1 MLKFRLVNIFIFLTI
16 SGYSQTRIPQ
26 EELWTLTRVY
36 GAIKYYNNEKDDSY
50 LDAELVKILPKL
62 KNPEYRVKKFNTD
75 IRNLFPSDERVVK
88 SGEEIINPFDQF
100 KDNDHKCIVDF
111 SWIDGDKLLSEE
123 NKKLLWQL
131 IHTHKKISNSNIR
144 KEGTFIHK
152 ENKIPTSLTESDQYL
167 LGVIKYWNVIEYFF
181 PYKPLMDEHWDTI
194 YYKAIPDLLSIES
207 DKDYLKSLKKL
218 TAKLDDTH
226 AYVDESERINDINV
240 SKLPFS
246 IAIVKDQLVI
256 ISLNDSLSNLY
267 GVKNGDVIEM
277 IDGKNF
283 NDLWE
288 EFSETNAYST
298 PQAGRNELKL
308 YLWHRFNYNDSTVQV
323 RIRSNNIIHKESIK
337 MIGLKDFI
345 SLKPRSQENEPFRS
359 INDKIGYIAYD
370 DLSYSDLGKAIRK
383 LKRKNY
389 LILDC
394 RGYNYGF
401 SHLRLLNFLGNK
413 HVSFAKVYQPNYKYP
428 GIFDE
433 PKEIK
438 HRFLPKLRS
447 TYKGNLIVLINEENY
462 SAMESLLMAIK
473 IRRSNAVFIG
483 STTQGCVGQRY
494 GVDLPS
500 HRKVWFTGLGD
511 WQYPDGSQFQRIGI
525 RPEIFIE
532 PTVESI
538 KNGEDLVLNKAIGYI
553 NELSSK

>member
-370 DLSYSDLGKAIRK
+370 DLSYSDFRESNSKTEK
-383 LKRKNY
+383 
-389 LILDC
+389 
-394 RGYNYGF
+394 
-401 SHLRLLNFLGNK
+401 
-413 HVSFAKVYQPNYKYP
+413 
-428 GIFDE
+428 
-433 PKEIK
+433 KE
-438 HRFLPKLRS
+438 LPY
-447 TYKGNLIVLINEENY
+447 T
-462 SAMESLLMAIK
+462 
-473 IRRSNAVFIG
+473 
-483 STTQGCVGQRY
+483 
-494 GVDLPS
+494 
-500 HRKVWFTGLGD
+500 
-511 WQYPDGSQFQRIGI
+511 
-525 RPEIFIE
+525 
-532 PTVESI
+532 
-538 KNGEDLVLNKAIGYI
+538 
-553 NELSSK
+553 